1 MTQLLAASTGADD
14 VRIWLRRDRSLV
26 DVARWPAD
34 APSAPARELVED
46 ALPSYGPAISAF
58 AVSHQGELL
67 GAITLSMP
75 PSDPIDA
82 SKERLILGLASQA
95 GLALQNVRLV
105 EDLRASRRRIVAAQ
119 DERAKKLE
127 RNIHDGAQQQLVA
140 LAVKLRLL
148 EHRSNGIRRRP
159 AMASGIAGDGERA
172 LEDLRDLARG
182 IYPPLLADKG
192 LGPALEAQARKAAM
206 PVTVSADGIGAVRG
220 PTSSRPSTSR
230 ASRHCRTRR
239 SMRRRARF
247 GSG

>member
-34 APSAPARELVED
+34 APSAPPRELVDD
-46 ALPSYGPAISAF
+46 ALPSYGAAISAF

-105 EDLRASRRRIVAAQ
+105 DDLRASRRRIVAAQ
-119 DERAKKLE
+119 DERAKKL
-127 RNIHDGAQQQLVA
+127 DGGP
-140 LAVKLRLL
+140 R
-148 EHRSNGIRRRP
+148 E
-159 AMASGIAGDGERA
+159 IAGAVESVRLCA
-172 LEDLRDLARG
+172 ARRE
-182 IYPPLLADKG
+182 AA
-192 LGPALEAQARKAAM
+192 GPAL
-206 PVTVSADGIGAVRG
+206 
-220 PTSSRPSTSR
+220 R
-230 ASRHCRTRR
+230 AFFSEGKGKPE
-239 SMRRRARF
+239 RARARAR
-247 GSG
+247 